1 MRHGKTVIVSALVL
15 FLTPLID
22 ATPAEAQ
29 FPGGMLRPL
38 TAPLRMILRGVPR
51 ARHARPHRTQRA
63 YRMPRANR
71 GTVVRRS
78 REAAPRQFARDT
90 ARRQFAR
97 GAAGAGVAG
106 AAGAAAAFWPIGAPD
121 AFEDMVGYAF
131 WPQQYGREFWSHGPR
146 DILRVMTAPAAAF
159 AQQSEDGTS
168 PRRFAA
174 ATVNS
179 TNTTESVRAIC
190 IARVKDQAMRPL
202 DRVEDTI
209 SLSADQQRGL
219 QTLRDAIRVAIDGEA
234 SACRGDLPA
243 TQPERLRAMINGLWA
258 MRYAEFRIRPA
269 LDTFYGSLTD
279 EQKQQLADQPQT
291 VGAGNDATPPTPAA
305 ICGEAMTPNANPFGA
320 IERVLRPTAEQRKS
334 LQMLYGASMEMAQ
347 FLTSTCPAKTP
358 AMPADRL
365 SAASDRVMSLLHA
378 AMGIEPILGAF
389 YVSLSD
395 DQRRRFNAAV
405 R

>member
-1 MRHGKTVIVSALVL
+1 MPPEAVMRHGKTVIVSALVL
-15 FLTPLID
+15 FLTPLVD
-22 ATPAEAQ
+22 TTPAEAQ

-38 TAPLRMILRGVPR
+38 TAPLRMIMRGVPR
-51 ARHARPHRTQRA
+51 ARHARPYRAQRA
-63 YRMPRANR
+63 YRMPRAAR
-71 GTVVRRS
+71 ATAVRRS
-78 REAAPRQFARDT
+78 REAT
-90 ARRQFAR
+90 RRQLAR
-97 GAAGAGVAG
+97 GAAGTGVAG

-121 AFEDMVGYAF
+121 AFEDMLGYAF

-146 DILRVMTAPAAAF
+146 DILRVMIAPAAAF
-159 AQQSEDGTS
+159 AQQTEDGTS

-174 ATVNS
+174 ALVSSANAAQSDT
-179 TNTTESVRAIC
+179 AIC

-202 DRVEDTI
+202 DRLEDTI

-279 EQKQQLADQPQT
+279 AQKQQLADELRT
-291 VGAGNDATPPTPAA
+291 IDAGNDATPPTPAA

-320 IERVLRPTAEQRKS
+320 IERVLRPTDEQRKS

-347 FLTSTCPAKTP
+347 FLTGTCPAETP
-358 AMPADRL
+358 TMPADRL

-378 AMGIEPILGAF
+378 AMGIEPLLGQF
-389 YVSLSD
+389 YGSLSD
-395 DQRRRFNAAV
+395 DQRRRFNATV